1 RDPPPGRSTR
11 GARRGSGRACPSRLC
26 RTRSVRD
33 AEQCDGAILRG
44 GEGVRLE
51 GRRREKD
58 SRLGAEFP
66 EVVLER
72 FDVSAPHGQLLPAA
86 ADQDVSPPWG
96 SAHYSFELKEIA
108 SLRLGQCR
116 PPLYA
121 QLRDLEPDLPQF
133 AHGQDL
139 EVLGREV
146 RHFDHQSTSRGG

>member
-1 RDPPPGRSTR
+1 V
-11 GARRGSGRACPSRLC
+11 AGRAPAACVEGGP
-26 RTRSVRD
+26 SVRD
-33 AEQCDGAILRG
+33 AEQDDGAILGG
-44 GEGVRLE
+44 GEGVRLVRG
-51 GRRREKD
+51 GREQD
-58 SRLGAEFP
+58 AGVGAEFP
-66 EVVLER
+66 EVALER
-72 FDVSAPHGQLLPAA
+72 FDVRAPDGHLLPAA

-96 SAHYSFELKEIA
+96 SAQYSFELKEIA

-146 RHFDHQSTSRGG
+146 RHFDHQSTSRGGL